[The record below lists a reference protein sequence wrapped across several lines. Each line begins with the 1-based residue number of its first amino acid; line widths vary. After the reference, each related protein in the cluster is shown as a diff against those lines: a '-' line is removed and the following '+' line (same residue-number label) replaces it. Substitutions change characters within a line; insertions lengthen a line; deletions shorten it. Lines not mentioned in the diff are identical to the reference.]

1 MNYSQIEKEALA
13 IVFESEHFH
22 LYLYGKSSTYHRPLE
37 YIFKPKSAGKPA
49 PARVERWLLRLQE
62 YDFTVIYRPGPQNLA
77 DALSRLPNKTPR
89 SNMESCA
96 DRYVHYLAEQL
107 TPIAMNR
114 DPRTL
119 ENWPRIDSS
128 LPPQYKPL
136 EQELSI
142 VDNIILRGN
151 RIILPTKLQSKAIK
165 LAHNDHAGM
174 TKSKLWWPNM
184 DKNIEQYI
192 RTCHPCQIVEKP
204 DRPEPVQHTKL
215 PDEPWGELTIDS

>member
-1 MNYSQIEKEALA
+1 MQ
-13 IVFESEHFH
+13 
-22 LYLYGKSSTYHRPLE
+22 
-37 YIFKPKSAGKPA
+37 
-49 PARVERWLLRLQE
+49 
-62 YDFTVIYRPGPQNLA
+62 
-77 DALSRLPNKTPR
+77 
-89 SNMESCA
+89 SCA
-96 DRYVHYLAEQL
+96 DRYVHYLAEQS
-107 TPIAMNR
+107 TPIAMSTEEIQEHSKTDRELIQVRQCIEINQ
-114 DPRTL
+114 PHK
-119 ENWPRIDSS
+119 
-128 LPPQYKPL
+128 LPPQYKTL